1 MEVIA
6 GIDIGGTKCAVSF
19 IHMNGDEVEFLSK
32 EKRPTNEPHPDE
44 MVQSFV
50 NEIAEKLNDHPDWEL
65 VSIGISCGGPLDEEK
80 GLILCP
86 PNLPHWDHI
95 DLFTPLKAKFGDV
108 PIMLQN
114 DANAC
119 ALAEWQ
125 LGTGKGCRNM
135 IFLTFGTGLGA
146 GLILNGELYSGTN
159 GMAGEAG
166 HIRLAEDGPVGYGKE
181 GSFEGFC
188 SGGGIAQLGQVMAE
202 EALDR
207 EEIPSFCQSKGELFK
222 VNARTIAEA
231 AEKGDPLA
239 LKIYDI
245 VADRLGQ
252 GLAILVDLLNPEKIV
267 IGSIFLRQEKLLR
280 PRMEKILN
288 KEALGQSVSV
298 VEVVPAGL
306 GEKLGD
312 YAAVSVGLRAY
323 QKKYHIVGEL
333 MKGFKK
339 QRPVPADMR
348 EKLGEDLADHLQGAL
363 PAISLA
369 GHAALSTAFL
379 NDVAPDMVFAQQV
392 YGYGN
397 ENDVLLAIT
406 TSGNSG
412 NVLHAVKVAQAKN
425 MKTIGLTGPKGGKL
439 KEAADT
445 CICVPG
451 SCTADIQELHLPVY
465 HALCA
470 MLEERFFE

>member
-32 EKRPTNEPHPDE
+32 VKSPTDEPHPE
-44 MVQSFV
+44 KMVQSFV
-50 NEIAEKLNDHPDWEL
+50 DEIAGKLEEHPDWEL

-86 PNLPHWDHI
+86 PNLPHWDHT
-95 DLFTPLKAKFGDV
+95 DLFTPLKENFKGV
-108 PIMLQN
+108 PVMLQN

-125 LGTGKGCRNM
+125 LGAGKGCKNM

-166 HIRLAEDGPVGYGKE
+166 HIRLEHHGPVGYGKA

-188 SGGGIAQLGQVMAE
+188 SGGGIAQLGQLMAE
-202 EALDR
+202 EALAR
-207 EEIPSFCQSKGELFK
+207 EESPMFCQSKEELP
-222 VNARTIAEA
+222 TISAKTIGEA

-239 LKIYDI
+239 LKIFDT
-245 VADRLGQ
+245 VAEKLGK

-267 IGSIFLRQEKLLR
+267 IGSIYLRQEKLLK
-280 PRMEKILN
+280 PRMEEILN

-298 VEVVPAGL
+298 VQVVPAGL

-323 QKKYHIVGEL
+323 QTAKK
-333 MKGFKK
+333 
-339 QRPVPADMR
+339 
-348 EKLGEDLADHLQGAL
+348 
-363 PAISLA
+363 
-369 GHAALSTAFL
+369 
-379 NDVAPDMVFAQQV
+379 
-392 YGYGN
+392 
-397 ENDVLLAIT
+397 
-406 TSGNSG
+406 
-412 NVLHAVKVAQAKN
+412 
-425 MKTIGLTGPKGGKL
+425 
-439 KEAADT
+439 
-445 CICVPG
+445 
-451 SCTADIQELHLPVY
+451 
-465 HALCA
+465 
-470 MLEERFFE
+470 

>member
-1 MEVIA
+1 
-6 GIDIGGTKCAVSF
+6 
-19 IHMNGDEVEFLSK
+19 
-32 EKRPTNEPHPDE
+32 
-44 MVQSFV
+44 
-50 NEIAEKLNDHPDWEL
+50 
-65 VSIGISCGGPLDEEK
+65 
-80 GLILCP
+80 
-86 PNLPHWDHI
+86 
-95 DLFTPLKAKFGDV
+95 
-108 PIMLQN
+108 
-114 DANAC
+114 
-119 ALAEWQ
+119 
-125 LGTGKGCRNM
+125 
-135 IFLTFGTGLGA
+135 
-146 GLILNGELYSGTN
+146 
-159 GMAGEAG
+159 
-166 HIRLAEDGPVGYGKE
+166 
-181 GSFEGFC
+181 
-188 SGGGIAQLGQVMAE
+188 
-202 EALDR
+202 
-207 EEIPSFCQSKGELFK
+207 
-222 VNARTIAEA
+222 
-231 AEKGDPLA
+231 
-239 LKIYDI
+239 
-245 VADRLGQ
+245 
-252 GLAILVDLLNPEKIV
+252 
-267 IGSIFLRQEKLLR
+267 
-280 PRMEKILN
+280 
-288 KEALGQSVSV
+288 
-298 VEVVPAGL
+298 
-306 GEKLGD
+306 
-312 YAAVSVGLRAY
+312 
-323 QKKYHIVGEL
+323 

>member
-1 MEVIA
+1 MLEENIQKQINVLIERYPQ
-6 GIDIGGTKCAVSF
+6 IDNCK
-19 IHMNGDEVEFLSK
+19 K
-32 EKRPTNEPHPDE
+32 E
-44 MVQSFV
+44 
-50 NEIAEKLNDHPDWEL
+50 I
-65 VSIGISCGGPLDEEK
+65 
-80 GLILCP
+80 
-86 PNLPHWDHI
+86 
-95 DLFTPLKAKFGDV
+95 
-108 PIMLQN
+108 
-114 DANAC
+114 
-119 ALAEWQ
+119 
-125 LGTGKGCRNM
+125 
-135 IFLTFGTGLGA
+135 
-146 GLILNGELYSGTN
+146 
-159 GMAGEAG
+159 
-166 HIRLAEDGPVGYGKE
+166 
-181 GSFEGFC
+181 
-188 SGGGIAQLGQVMAE
+188 E
-202 EALDR
+202 EAYLVL
-207 EEIPSFCQSKGELFK
+207 EESYANG
-222 VNARTIAEA
+222 N
-231 AEKGDPLA
+231 
-239 LKIYDI
+239 
-245 VADRLGQ
+245 
-252 GLAILVDLLNPEKIV
+252 
-267 IGSIFLRQEKLLR
+267 KLL
-280 PRMEKILN
+280 
-288 KEALGQSVSV
+288 V
-298 VEVVPAGL
+298 AGN
-306 GEKLGD
+306 GGS
-312 YAAVSVGLRAY
+312 AADSE
-323 QKKYHIVGEL
+323 HIVGEL

-348 EKLGEDLADHLQGAL
+348 EKLGENLADHLQGAL

>member
-32 EKRPTNEPHPDE
+32 EKRPTDEPHPDE

-50 NEIAEKLNDHPDWEL
+50 DEIAEKLNDHPDWEL

-86 PNLPHWDHI
+86 PNLPHWDHT

-125 LGTGKGCRNM
+125 LGAGKGCRNM

-166 HIRLAEDGPVGYGKE
+166 HIRLAEDGPVGYGKA

-288 KEALGQSVSV
+288 KEALDQSLSV
-298 VEVVPAGL
+298 LEESFRNG
-306 GEKLGD
+306 GKLLICGNGGS
-312 YAAVSVGLRAY
+312 AADSD
-323 QKKYHIVGEL
+323 HIVGEL

>member
-1 MEVIA
+1 MKEMEYLEELTSRYPVLEAVKGDVLAAYEILRDCYAGGGKLMIA
-6 GIDIGGTKCAVSF
+6 GNGGSCADS
-19 IHMNGDEVEFLSK
+19 E
-32 EKRPTNEPHPDE
+32 
-44 MVQSFV
+44 
-50 NEIAEKLNDHPDWEL
+50 
-65 VSIGISCGGPLDEEK
+65 
-80 GLILCP
+80 
-86 PNLPHWDHI
+86 
-95 DLFTPLKAKFGDV
+95 
-108 PIMLQN
+108 
-114 DANAC
+114 
-119 ALAEWQ
+119 
-125 LGTGKGCRNM
+125 
-135 IFLTFGTGLGA
+135 
-146 GLILNGELYSGTN
+146 
-159 GMAGEAG
+159 
-166 HIRLAEDGPVGYGKE
+166 
-181 GSFEGFC
+181 
-188 SGGGIAQLGQVMAE
+188 
-202 EALDR
+202 
-207 EEIPSFCQSKGELFK
+207 
-222 VNARTIAEA
+222 
-231 AEKGDPLA
+231 
-239 LKIYDI
+239 
-245 VADRLGQ
+245 
-252 GLAILVDLLNPEKIV
+252 
-267 IGSIFLRQEKLLR
+267 
-280 PRMEKILN
+280 
-288 KEALGQSVSV
+288 
-298 VEVVPAGL
+298 
-306 GEKLGD
+306 
-312 YAAVSVGLRAY
+312 
-323 QKKYHIVGEL
+323 HIVGEL

-425 MKTIGLTGPKGGKL
+425 MKTIGLTGAKGGKL